1 MRKYY
6 LVLTFLLLSLAG
18 IYGQSNLNLELFAGY
33 AVPMSQSYVDTH
45 QNKDIFWNPNSGL
58 NAEGRMNFKIDNTL
72 TLAIPLNVNVGFYSY
87 HTDDGGKVGTEA
99 GTNPDTVNTEWSL
112 VPDIG
117 AMLLAKA
124 GNKESSPYIGVG
136 AAVGYMHSWETWDFV
151 NQDGNDVLLVISKF
165 YDLSPVFKGE
175 IGWTFKSKKSDFTI
189 AATFN
194 LANYAMRKV
203 VLTNYYIAGED
214 TIGNWDTKSTVYS
227 YAYDV
232 PDENKGGDC
241 LLGGF
246 AYNNYPQQ
254 KISTN
259 LSIRLG
265 FKL

>member
-6 LVLTFLLLSLAG
+6 LVSMFLLVSLAG
-18 IYGQSNLNLELFAGY
+18 IYGQSNLYLEVFGGY
-33 AVPMSQSYVDTH
+33 AIPLNESYVDTH
-45 QNKDIFWNPNSGL
+45 ENKDIFWNPNSGL
-58 NAEGRMNFKIDNTL
+58 NAEGRLNFKINDVL
-72 TLAIPLNVNVGFYSY
+72 ILAVPLNVNVGFYAY

-99 GTNPDTVNTEWSL
+99 GTNPDTLNTEWSV
-112 VPDIG
+112 VPDLG
-117 AMLLAKA
+117 LMLFTNA
-124 GNKESSPYIGVG
+124 GKKSTAPYIGIG

-165 YDLSPVFKGE
+165 YDLAPVFKGE
-175 IGWTFKSKKSDFTI
+175 IGWRFKSGKKDFKI

-194 LANYAMRKV
+194 LANYVMKKV

-214 TIGNWDTKSTVYS
+214 TIGNWDTRSTVYS

-246 AYNNYPQQ
+246 AYNNYPQE

-259 LSIRLG
+259 LAIKIG
-265 FKL
+265 FQF